1 MKVAIIGATGFV
13 GSKILTEAISR
24 GHSVT
29 AISRRPENAPKL
41 DHVRALKVEVTDV
54 PNLTEALKGHD
65 AVIHS
70 ASPAREM
77 EMDPKIKT
85 QLEITD
91 AILAATKAAGV
102 KRMLAVGGAGTLKI
116 DGVRHIDRP
125 DFPQQ
130 YIGGATA
137 GAKNK
142 ERIFEEKDLDWT
154 ILSPSTMIVPGERTG
169 KFRLGLDDLLRKP
182 DGTSSISV
190 EDYAVAMIDELEHPK
205 HSHKRFTVGY

>member
-1 MKVAIIGATGFV
+1 MKVAIIGATGFI
-13 GSKILTEAISR
+13 GSKILTEAVSR
-24 GHSVT
+24 GHSAT
-29 AISRRPENAPKL
+29 AISRHPENVSTQ
-41 DHVRALKVEVTDV
+41 DRTRAVKVEVTDV
-54 PNLTEALKGHD
+54 PALTEALRGHD

-70 ASPAREM
+70 ASPPREM
-77 EMDPKIKT
+77 EMDPKIAT
-85 QLEITD
+85 QLAITN
-91 AILAATKAAGV
+91 AIIAATKAAGV

-116 DGVRHIDRP
+116 DGVRHLDRP

-130 YIGGATA
+130 FIGGATA

-142 ERIFEEKDLDWT
+142 ERILQEKELDWT
-154 ILSPSTMIVPGERTG
+154 ILSPSTMILPGERTG

-190 EDYAVAMIDELEHPK
+190 EDYAVAIIDELENPK